1 MKTHTD
7 GVYTR
12 KGRQG
17 FFISWIDASGRRR
30 QRKTDAHTLT
40 QARNALAGER
50 LRVEQAKMLGFN
62 PPGSETFAEVSA
74 RYLKHQSARLS
85 RKAYERTKGAV
96 EGSLAAAF
104 AGKIAAI
111 RKSDVQSYV
120 TRRLGEVAPGSVI
133 RELGILKHLLNFAV
147 EHEIIPT
154 NPAQS
159 VKPPKAPAGR
169 VRYLQPTELKAL
181 LELCPPWLQPIVA
194 LAATTGMRRGEILG
208 LRWLD
213 VDLANSTIWLPQTKN
228 GEGRCV
234 YLNQT
239 AIAALASIAP
249 HGGPSNAPVFTF
261 NCDYVGRV
269 FRQAC
274 EDAKIE
280 DFRFHD
286 LRHTAASW
294 LRMTG
299 ADIHSV
305 ATLLGHKDLRMTA
318 RYSHLSPAF
327 LGEAVGKLD
336 AAYDNLRCHS
346 VTSPKLLEADSDVT
360 VEKKST
366 ANGTRTRSLRLERAA
381 C

>member
-1 MKTHTD
+1 MAD

-12 KGRQG
+12 KGRKG
-17 FFISWIDASGRRR
+17 FFISWKDASGKRKH
-30 QRKTDAHTLT
+30 RKTDARYIE
-40 QARNALAGER
+40 QARSALAAER
-50 LRVEQAKMLGFN
+50 VRVEQAKVLGFN
-62 PPGSETFAEVSA
+62 PPGEETLGDVSA
-74 RYLKHQSARLS
+74 RYLKHQKARLS
-85 RKAYERTKGAV
+85 LKAYDRTRGVV
-96 EGSLAAAF
+96 EGSLSAAF
-104 AGKIAAI
+104 AGKLATI
-111 RKSDVQSYV
+111 RKSDVQAYV
-120 TRRLGEVAPGSVI
+120 TRRLGEVSAGSVI
-133 RELGILKHLLNFAV
+133 RELGILKHLLTFAV
-147 EHEIIPT
+147 EHEIIPA

-169 VRYLQPTELKAL
+169 VRYLQPPELKAL
-181 LELCPPWLQPIVA
+181 LELCPAWLQPIVA

-213 VDLANSTIWLPQTKN
+213 VDLANSTIWLRQTKN
-228 GEGRCV
+228 GEGRIV
-234 YLNQT
+234 YLNET
-239 AIAALASIAP
+239 AKAALESIAP
-249 HGGPSNAPVFTF
+249 SSGPSIAPVFTF
-261 NCDYVGRV
+261 NGDYVGRV
-269 FRQAC
+269 FREAC

-305 ATLLGHKDLRMTA
+305 ATLLGHKDLRMTQ

-336 AAYDNLRCHS
+336 AVFGNLRCQD
-346 VTSPKLLEADSDVT
+346 VANQKLLAEATPAS
-360 VEKKST
+360 VEKRST